1 MDVQTGAK
9 VLVGMS
15 LLSRIFFM
23 LTVYKKKQV
32 LVLQK
37 FQLQVKRS
45 WGFHPRHYGSPHMR

>member
-15 LLSRIFFM
+15 LLSRVFFM

-32 LVLQK
+32 LALQK
-37 FQLQVKRS
+37 FQLQVNRS
-45 WGFHPRHYGSPHMR
+45 